1 MDAPRLR
8 RVAARRSSL
17 HHARGYLRHS
27 GRRVVLAHHPV
38 HHLWRVPAAFRRR
51 QVLHRFFHGAHGPQ
65 GQQRRPHRGAVV
77 VPARWSVRFGRRH
90 HRDDRRR
97 RLSADAAGGVREERG
112 RRTACRRRAGRHHFA
127 ARARR
132 RRLPDRRV
140 PQDQLPRRDLDGDHP
155 DLPLLPVAAVHGR
168 TRCQAVPGAH
178 RGLRA
183 AAHAGADDAPLRLS
197 LHLADLDHHLH
208 VVGLLADPVG
218 VLVDGAHLWDELSHP
233 RDGDHAEEAGA
244 RLVRRLDQRAD
255 RRDHLRDRRH
265 HRRRRHADRART
277 EVLLDRDRL
286 RRRQPAADRDLYRAD
301 RVDRR
306 PGGAGD
312 RLLHHLRRDCGAR
325 HGQARRA
332 RLRRPHVHLLLFGAV
347 GSFAADGALAV
358 CRRGDHRRRSLP
370 DHAAGVEIHAARLSG
385 PVRIRA
391 RPARHR
397 FAAQAAEGRLVD
409 RYRSDHRQDRARPRR
424 AGGGRARLGPAPD
437 DHGRAPAAGAGR
449 PVPGVSEPARSA
461 DGAHDRPRHQL
472 HRDIWLGDR
481 RRGPAKTAHAAGRPA
496 DADNRAKLGRNE
508 PMKRKVFAISALAV
522 SAALIA
528 GAALAQQGLNIAIA
542 TGGTG
547 GVYYPLGGGMANV
560 LSKHVP
566 GMQASARVTGGS
578 VDNLKLIGSQQ
589 SEGALVMVDAA
600 LDALK
605 GEDKFK
611 GNPVEVRTLMVLYP
625 NRMHV
630 VSMEGTGVEKMSD
643 LKGKR
648 VSTGSPGS
656 ATEVMA
662 FRVIEAAG
670 LDKDKDMRRE
680 RLGVAE
686 SVNALKDR
694 KIDAFFWVGGLPTAA
709 VTDLG
714 ATPNVKIKMIDHADT
729 VDKMNKKYD
738 NLYTTGVIPAKMY
751 PGQDKD
757 NSIAVVQNILVANAK
772 MSDKVAYDI
781 VKTFIER
788 RDELVAVHAEADSI
802 KLENQSPKNSPIPW
816 HPGAVKYF
824 SEKGL
829 KMN

>member
-1 MDAPRLR
+1 M
-8 RVAARRSSL
+8 
-17 HHARGYLRHS
+17 
-27 GRRVVLAHHPV
+27 
-38 HHLWRVPAAFRRR
+38 
-51 QVLHRFFHGAHGPQ
+51 
-65 GQQRRPHRGAVV
+65 
-77 VPARWSVRFGRRH
+77 
-90 HRDDRRR
+90 
-97 RLSADAAGGVREERG
+97 
-112 RRTACRRRAGRHHFA
+112 
-127 ARARR
+127 
-132 RRLPDRRV
+132 
-140 PQDQLPRRDLDGDHP
+140 
-155 DLPLLPVAAVHGR
+155 
-168 TRCQAVPGAH
+168 TRKA
-178 RGLRA
+178 
-183 AAHAGADDAPLRLS
+183 
-197 LHLADLDHHLH
+197 
-208 VVGLLADPVG
+208 
-218 VLVDGAHLWDELSHP
+218 
-233 RDGDHAEEAGA
+233 
-244 RLVRRLDQRAD
+244 
-255 RRDHLRDRRH
+255 
-265 HRRRRHADRART
+265 
-277 EVLLDRDRL
+277 
-286 RRRQPAADRDLYRAD
+286 
-301 RVDRR
+301 
-306 PGGAGD
+306 
-312 RLLHHLRRDCGAR
+312 
-325 HGQARRA
+325 
-332 RLRRPHVHLLLFGAV
+332 
-347 GSFAADGALAV
+347 
-358 CRRGDHRRRSLP
+358 
-370 DHAAGVEIHAARLSG
+370 
-385 PVRIRA
+385 
-391 RPARHR
+391 
-397 FAAQAAEGRLVD
+397 
-409 RYRSDHRQDRARPRR
+409 
-424 AGGGRARLGPAPD
+424 
-437 DHGRAPAAGAGR
+437 
-449 PVPGVSEPARSA
+449 
-461 DGAHDRPRHQL
+461 
-472 HRDIWLGDR
+472 
-481 RRGPAKTAHAAGRPA
+481 
-496 DADNRAKLGRNE
+496 
-508 PMKRKVFAISALAV
+508 FAISALAV

-589 SEGALVMVDAA
+589 SEVALVMVDAA

-611 GNPVEVRTLMVLYP
+611 GSPVDVRTLMVLYP

-670 LDKDKDMRRE
+670 LDKDMRRE

-738 NLYTTGVIPAKMY
+738 NLYTTGVIPAKTY

-757 NSIAVVQNILVANAK
+757 NPIAVVQNILVANAK

-781 VKTFIER
+781 VKTFIEN
-788 RDELVAVHAEADSI
+788 RDELVAVHAEAASI
-802 KLENQSPKNSPIPW
+802 NLENQSPKNSPIPW

>member
-1 MDAPRLR
+1 
-8 RVAARRSSL
+8 
-17 HHARGYLRHS
+17 
-27 GRRVVLAHHPV
+27 
-38 HHLWRVPAAFRRR
+38 
-51 QVLHRFFHGAHGPQ
+51 
-65 GQQRRPHRGAVV
+65 
-77 VPARWSVRFGRRH
+77 
-90 HRDDRRR
+90 
-97 RLSADAAGGVREERG
+97 
-112 RRTACRRRAGRHHFA
+112 
-127 ARARR
+127 
-132 RRLPDRRV
+132 
-140 PQDQLPRRDLDGDHP
+140 
-155 DLPLLPVAAVHGR
+155 
-168 TRCQAVPGAH
+168 
-178 RGLRA
+178 
-183 AAHAGADDAPLRLS
+183 
-197 LHLADLDHHLH
+197 
-208 VVGLLADPVG
+208 
-218 VLVDGAHLWDELSHP
+218 
-233 RDGDHAEEAGA
+233 
-244 RLVRRLDQRAD
+244 
-255 RRDHLRDRRH
+255 
-265 HRRRRHADRART
+265 
-277 EVLLDRDRL
+277 
-286 RRRQPAADRDLYRAD
+286 
-301 RVDRR
+301 
-306 PGGAGD
+306 
-312 RLLHHLRRDCGAR
+312 
-325 HGQARRA
+325 
-332 RLRRPHVHLLLFGAV
+332 
-347 GSFAADGALAV
+347 
-358 CRRGDHRRRSLP
+358 
-370 DHAAGVEIHAARLSG
+370 
-385 PVRIRA
+385 
-391 RPARHR
+391 
-397 FAAQAAEGRLVD
+397 
-409 RYRSDHRQDRARPRR
+409 
-424 AGGGRARLGPAPD
+424 
-437 DHGRAPAAGAGR
+437 
-449 PVPGVSEPARSA
+449 
-461 DGAHDRPRHQL
+461 
-472 HRDIWLGDR
+472 
-481 RRGPAKTAHAAGRPA
+481 
-496 DADNRAKLGRNE
+496 
-508 PMKRKVFAISALAV
+508 MKRKAFAISALAV
-522 SAALIA
+522 SAAVIA

-589 SEGALVMVDAA
+589 SEVALVMVDAA

-611 GNPVEVRTLMVLYP
+611 GSPVDVRTLMVLYP

-729 VDKMNKKYD
+729 VEKMNKKYD
-738 NLYTTGVIPAKMY
+738 NLYTTGVIPAKTY

-757 NSIAVVQNILVANAK
+757 NPIAVVQNILVANAK

-781 VKTFIER
+781 VKTFIEK
-788 RDELVAVHAEADSI
+788 RDELVAVHAEAESI

-824 SEKGL
+824 SDKGL